1 MGGRGRRS
9 SDKSW
14 SRSLAMVNMSL
25 YMDVRWIDRELTFPQ
40 DASSPPATLLEV
52 TPFPESS
59 LLGAQAESLLWFPAY
74 SLAEGPGFWE
84 GMPSPSSGRA
94 RPLNMGS
101 PPITIINQTLLSPGH
116 IITLPPALL
125 LPPNQTGTCICSGK
139 FDQTAPRQR
148 EVIWRFI
155 CNSVSGGSR

>member
-1 MGGRGRRS
+1 
-9 SDKSW
+9 
-14 SRSLAMVNMSL
+14 MVNMSP

-84 GMPSPSSGRA
+84 GMPAPSSGRA

-101 PPITIINQTLLSPGH
+101 PPITIINQTLFEPWTHHHPASSPSAATKPDRH
-116 IITLPPALL
+116 WHLL
-125 LPPNQTGTCICSGK
+125 RKI
-139 FDQTAPRQR
+139 
-148 EVIWRFI
+148 
-155 CNSVSGGSR
+155 